1 VVAVNRIAYFTA
13 RRLVAGLFT
22 VALLITITFVV
33 FWAIPSQPETFLYP
47 TTPHITAFQ
56 LHNADKLMGLDQ
68 PKFGMYLHDL
78 WHTITL
84 NFGHRWS
91 GEQLVPINKLQPGPL
106 IGPGVYSA
114 LRVTLSLILGG
125 AVVVLLLAVPLGTLA
140 GSRIGSWTDRTIS
153 LVALIALCLH
163 PMILGLILRSLFGRH
178 LGWTPQY
185 GYCPIFNSSGAHLPS
200 GPYVANGSTVF
211 DPTAGPTQVC
221 HGLGAWA
228 SHMALPWLT
237 FGLLFLA
244 LYTRMVRVSV
254 AETLREDY
262 VRTARAKGAGELR
275 VLSRH
280 VLPNAT
286 LRILTMIGMEI
297 GTAIGICIYL
307 ESAFRLGGLA
317 SGAVTAFGGNSQLDL
332 PYMLAVVTMLTL
344 IVVIG
349 NIVVDVLYAVVDPR
363 VGRTPPRRQEKAAVG
378 GVI

>member
-1 VVAVNRIAYFTA
+1 MSRIAYFTA

-22 VALLITITFVV
+22 LVVLITITFVV
-33 FWAIPSQPETFLYP
+33 FWAIPSQPESFLYP
-47 TTPHITAFQ
+47 NSPHMTAYQ
-56 LHNADKLMGLDQ
+56 IQNADKLMHLDE
-68 PKFGMYLHDL
+68 PKLQMYLHDL
-78 WHTITL
+78 WHTVTF
-84 NFGHRWS
+84 NFGHDWQ
-91 GEQLVPINKLQPGPL
+91 GEQLVPINKLQPGGL

-153 LVALIALCLH
+153 LVALIAVCLH
-163 PMILGLILRSLFGRH
+163 PMILGLILRSLFGHR

-185 GYCPIFNSSGAHLPS
+185 GYCPIFAPKGFHVPS
-200 GPYVANGSTVF
+200 GTYVQNGSTVF
-211 DPTAGPTQVC
+211 VPSGALPQPC
-221 HGLGAWA
+221 HGVGAWA

-254 AETLREDY
+254 ADTLHEDF

-297 GTAIGICIYL
+297 GTAIGVCIYL
-307 ESAFRLGGLA
+307 ESVFRLGGLA
-317 SGAVTAFGGNSQLDL
+317 SDAVSAFGGNTQLDL

-344 IVVIG
+344 IVIVG
-349 NIVVDVLYAVVDPR
+349 NIVVDVLYAVLDPR
-363 VGRTPPRRQEKAAVG
+363 VGRASPRRRENKPLAG